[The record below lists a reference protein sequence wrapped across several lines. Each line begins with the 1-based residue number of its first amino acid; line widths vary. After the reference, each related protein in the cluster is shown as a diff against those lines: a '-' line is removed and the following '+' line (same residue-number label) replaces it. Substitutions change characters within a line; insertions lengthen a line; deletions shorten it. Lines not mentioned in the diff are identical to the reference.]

1 MIYFDN
7 AATYRNDNE
16 DVLEIYNEANK
27 KYFANANS
35 SHRLGYLVNQEVNKA
50 RLSILKDLKL
60 DDSYEVIFNSGATE
74 GINHALKGY
83 ALRNKSRGNEII
95 AFKNEHPAVSETLLN
110 LSKLGFKI
118 IYIDPDKSGE
128 FNYAQLKNAIN
139 SQTIMV
145 VAMSVNNEI
154 GSLNS
159 LNKIYEITKSYPK
172 CVFFS
177 DVTQSVAK
185 INLDYHILDMF
196 TFSSHKFGGLI
207 GSGALIK
214 KKKILLAKL
223 MDGGAQ
229 ENNLRA
235 GTVSAPLAI
244 TTSFALHKMVKNLD
258 GNLKHVLKLKD
269 TLIEGLKNNPEI
281 VINSKHDF
289 PYIVNFSLKSKK
301 ASVVIEALSN
311 KEIYVSSLSACH
323 AKSNVVSSNLLNMGL
338 DKKLAENSIRVSFSE
353 TNTIDEAK
361 MFLKELNNI
370 LGAIR

>member
-16 DVLEIYNEANK
+16 DVLDIYTEANK

-118 IYIDPDKSGE
+118 IYIDPDKNGE
-128 FNYAQLKNAIN
+128 FNYAQLKSAIN

-177 DVTQSVAK
+177 DVTQSIAK
-185 INLDYHILDMF
+185 INLGYHILDMF

-229 ENNLRA
+229 ENDLRA

-258 GNLKHVLKLKD
+258 VNLKHVLKLKD
-269 TLIEGLKNNPEI
+269 CLIEGLKNNPEI

-353 TNTIDEAK
+353 TNTIDEVK

>member
-7 AATYRNDNE
+7 AATYKNE
-16 DVLEIYNEANK
+16 NQEVLDLFLTTNK
-27 KYFANANS
+27 KFFANANS
-35 SHRLGYLVNQEVNKA
+35 SHRLGYLVNQEVEKA

-60 DDSYEVIFNSGATE
+60 DNSYEVIFNSGATE

-95 AFKNEHPAVSETLLN
+95 AFKNEHPAVNETLLS
-110 LSKLGFKI
+110 LSKMGFKI
-118 IYIDPDKSGE
+118 IYIDPDKNGE
-128 FNYAQLKNAIN
+128 FNYAQLKSAIN
-139 SQTIMV
+139 NKTIMV
-145 VAMSVNNEI
+145 VAMSVNNET
-154 GSLNS
+154 GSVNNLD
-159 LNKIYEITKSYPK
+159 KIYAITKSYPK

-177 DVTQSVAK
+177 DVTQSIGK
-185 INLDYHILDMF
+185 IKVNYHILDMF

-235 GTVSAPLAI
+235 GTVSAPLAL
-244 TTSFALHKMVKNLD
+244 TTSFALHKMIKNLD
-258 GNLKHVLKLKD
+258 VNLKYVGKLKD
-269 TLIEGLKNNPEI
+269 CLIEGLKSNSEI
-281 VINSKHDF
+281 IINSKHDF
-289 PYIVNFSLKSKK
+289 PYIVNFSLRSKK

-323 AKSNVVSSNLLNMGL
+323 AKSNVVSNVLLNIGL

-353 TNTIDEAK
+353 TNTIDEVK
-361 MFLKELNNI
+361 TFLINLNQI
-370 LGAIR
+370 LNDIR